1 MEKIDDIIQVVKTEL
16 ASASHDIEHTFRVRK
31 TALKIA
37 EHTENVNKTVLELAC
52 ILHDIARVR
61 EDTDKTHS
69 IDHAILGAEM
79 ARNILKDYGYPAEVI
94 EAVSHCIST
103 HRYRG
108 NNLPR
113 TIEAKILSDADKLDA
128 IGAVGVA
135 RAFMI
140 AGEYGEPLY
149 KAFNHTYELQA
160 NTISD
165 KGKNKRIKNFGE
177 HSPNIEYEVKLK
189 RIPERLY
196 TDFAKQ
202 IAKKRIEFMDGFFLE
217 LETEVSGEE

>member
-1 MEKIDDIIQVVKTEL
+1 MEKIDEIIEIVKAEL
-16 ASASHDIEHTFRVRK
+16 ASSSHDIEHTFRVRK

-37 EHTENVNKTVLELAC
+37 EHTENVNTTVVELAC

-79 ARNILKDYGYPAEVI
+79 AKSILKQFDYPDAVI
-94 EAVSHCIST
+94 EAVSHCISS

-108 NNLPR
+108 DNQPK
-113 TIEAKILSDADKLDA
+113 TMEAKILSDADKLDA
-128 IGAVGVA
+128 IGAIGVG

-149 KAFNHTYELQA
+149 KPFEKDDETHKDHN
-160 NTISD
+160 SP
-165 KGKNKRIKNFGE
+165 KNGRIKNFHD

-189 RIPERLY
+189 KIPERLF
-196 TDFAKQ
+196 TDFAKKM
-202 IAKKRIEFMDGFFLE
+202 AEERIKFMDNFFAKLQR
-217 LETEVSGEE
+217 EVEGEE